1 MPGQHRRGTP
11 HQDRKREAIM
21 EFLNFV
27 MALSPIIV
35 VLVGIL
41 GFRQSAKKSGPGGP
55 YMDAGAGFYLLQYH
69 RCFL

>member
-1 MPGQHRRGTP
+1 
-11 HQDRKREAIM
+11 M

-41 GFRQSAKKSGPGGP
+41 GFRQSAKKSGP

-69 RCFL
+69 RRVL

>member
-1 MPGQHRRGTP
+1 
-11 HQDRKREAIM
+11 M

-41 GFRQSAKKSGPGGP
+41 GFRQSAKKSGPGDP
-55 YMDAGAGFYLLQYH
+55 YMDAGVGFYLLQYH
-69 RCFL
+69 RRLPG

>member
-1 MPGQHRRGTP
+1 
-11 HQDRKREAIM
+11 M
-21 EFLNFV
+21 EFLNFFV

-69 RCFL
+69 RRVLWPCTTPSSGRASRRA

>member
-1 MPGQHRRGTP
+1 
-11 HQDRKREAIM
+11 M

-41 GFRQSAKKSGPGGP
+41 GFRQSAKKSGPSGP
-55 YMDAGAGFYLLQYH
+55 YMDAGAGIYILQCY
-69 RCFL
+69 RRNL

>member
-1 MPGQHRRGTP
+1 
-11 HQDRKREAIM
+11 M

-41 GFRQSAKKSGPGGP
+41 GFRQSAKKSGLGGP

-69 RCFL
+69 RRLPG